1 MKGGNRTMRYK
12 KHATYLLFGVVGF
25 TLFVSAFSA
34 ISYKY
39 YKTDHSSGV
48 EYWIISPDYPVWP
61 PKQLTEIAYDDY
73 KAELRKG
80 NWDITTRRI
89 RQPFPYVVGGSLFL
103 ILLFT
108 DPLRKRFEI
117 ETEN

>member
-1 MKGGNRTMRYK
+1 MRYK

-34 ISYKY
+34 SSYKY

-80 NWDITTRRI
+80 I
-89 RQPFPYVVGGSLFL
+89 G
-103 ILLFT
+103 ILQQEELGNLSHTLLGDRSF
-108 DPLRKRFEI
+108 
-117 ETEN
+117 